1 MWDGRGEASVRAQLR
16 EAQRAKSDPV
26 FVSKI
31 EGGIQGLEETACWL
45 ELLEEPDSVERTN

>member
-1 MWDGRGEASVRAQLR
+1 MGGGRRRYEQLI